1 MLREV
6 PRLLEARCPPG
17 EHDWERSEIT
27 MPYPAKGEA
36 GKKLEYFRNVS
47 TCKKC
52 GLTNRSKGWIRR
64 QKAPKNTGEMQEA
77 RYLYAPR
84 YRPPSSFTLPKGDW
98 DLVENP
104 KMAPFPGRRDLPLS
118 KHNFGVVSYDHELTP
133 DEVKSYELD
142 YLGGEMVEDG
152 QSVEYKGWTI
162 TPWEGTQIG
171 YGLPNSRNVG
181 QQIGFHAHRKAKGYT
196 LSHPDEGQGHQ
207 VRDEI
212 AAAKKY
218 IDDYG
223 Y

>member
-1 MLREV
+1 MGDRVIEKDHHGDTGTLKATWPDEDSGRQMAKV
-6 PRLLEARCPPG
+6 GWDSGVTADYHLDDLEAVRPDG
-17 EHDWERSEIT
+17 
-27 MPYPAKGEA
+27 
-36 GKKLEYFRNVS
+36 
-47 TCKKC
+47 
-52 GLTNRSKGWIRR
+52 
-64 QKAPKNTGEMQEA
+64 QPKNTGEMQEA

-104 KMAPFPGRRDLPLS
+104 KMTPFPGRRDLPLS
-118 KHNFGVVSYDHELTP
+118 KHNFGVVSYDRELTP
-133 DEVKSYELD
+133 DEIESYELD
-142 YLGGEMVEDG
+142 YLGSKNEMTEDG

-171 YGLPNSRNVG
+171 HGLPNSRNVG
-181 QQIGFHAHRKAKGYT
+181 QQIGFHTHRKAKGYT
-196 LSHPDEGQGHQ
+196 LSHPDEGQEIKF
-207 VRDEI
+207 VTAI